1 MKFHRMKTILL
12 LTAMALSS
20 TASANDNFWVGVKAG
35 TLGFGIEGAWRPI
48 EWLDVRA
55 GGNFYDYDATET
67 QAGITYD
74 ATLALETF
82 YVTGNFRFPLSPFRL
97 TAGAFSNGNEVRM
110 VSQPAASYDLGNSIG
125 YLPAEVGSLQSVTSF
140 DGVSPYVGAGF
151 DFEIMNRL
159 GLSLDFGVLLQ
170 GEPTVSLTSDGA
182 LALIEDPGFLADL
195 QAESSQ
201 LQNELKDLKAYPVVS
216 IGFNFNF

>member
-1 MKFHRMKTILL
+1 MKFHRTKGILL
-12 LTAMALSS
+12 LAALALSS
-20 TASANDNFWVGVKAG
+20 TASANDDFWLGVKAG
-35 TLGFGIEGAWRPI
+35 TLGFGVEGSWRPI
-48 EWLDVRA
+48 KWLDVRA
-55 GGNFYDYDATET
+55 GANFYDYDATET

-74 ATLALETF
+74 ATVALDTY

-97 TAGAFSNGNEVRM
+97 TAGAFSNGNELRM
-110 VSQPAASYDLGNSIG
+110 VSQPSPSYDLGNSVG
-125 YLPAEVGSLQSVTSF
+125 YLPAEVGSLQSVSSF

-151 DFEIMNRL
+151 DFDIMNRL

-170 GEPTVSLTSDGA
+170 GEPQVSLTSDGA
-182 LALIEDPGFLADL
+182 LALIQDPGFLADL
-195 QAESSQ
+195 EAERSE